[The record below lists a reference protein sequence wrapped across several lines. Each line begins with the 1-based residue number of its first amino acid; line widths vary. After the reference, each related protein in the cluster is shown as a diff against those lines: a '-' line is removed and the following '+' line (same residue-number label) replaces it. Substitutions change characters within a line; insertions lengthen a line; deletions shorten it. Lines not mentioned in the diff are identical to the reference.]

1 MKKLLV
7 LVSVVVGCLLC
18 VGNTFAESVYTYP
31 EKAPVFSIAF
41 PDDWTVELDQED
53 QRGMF
58 ALSPDEAIELDIWPL
73 NEEEIAEDRAAAV
86 DNAIAEI
93 NDVLAEYV
101 TDFQAVKQS
110 QFEINGIKF
119 DNLDG
124 TAKELDDGSDVMI
137 SVAFFWPNDETLF
150 VLMYWGTSEGEQIHA
165 EALNAIMQ
173 SIKKP

>member
-7 LVSVVVGCLLC
+7 VICVVVGCLLC
-18 VGNTFAESVYTYP
+18 VGNVFAESVYTYP
-31 EKAPVFSIAF
+31 ADAPVFSIAF
-41 PDDWTVELDQED
+41 PDDWAVELDQED
-53 QRGMF
+53 QRGVF
-58 ALSPDEAIELDIWPL
+58 ALSPDEAIEFDIWPL
-73 NEEEIAEDRAAAV
+73 DEEEIAEDRAAAV

-101 TDFQAVKQS
+101 TDFQTVRQS
-110 QFEINGIKF
+110 QFEINGITF

-124 TAKELDDGSDVMI
+124 TAKMEDDGSDVML

-150 VLMYWGTSEGEQIHA
+150 VLMYWGTSEGENA
-165 EALNAIMQ
+165 YTEALEGIMQ